1 MIHDLSYYR
10 TIQGTTDMASAKET
24 QIRQRKSELAHYFE
38 MSQDCEDVK
47 VNGAETKLV
56 ITKSTDPAIKHV
68 VSKPDEDIFLGDIIT
83 WNSTDWIV
91 DTIDSDT
98 RINSNGKMRRCNV
111 ILKWLDENGIVR
123 SYSGYCEDATKYGEG
138 VAGGKMLQVGEFQI
152 KVKIRLDEHSAK
164 INRDKRFLLD
174 AVQFLSQ
181 MEAMGSHPSAY
192 VVTRRNV
199 LTGTLGGHGFVEL
212 TMVETA
218 YSENDNPTLMLAD
231 YYSPDDIYELTIS
244 NADENLTV
252 VKNSTYTLSCSATKN
267 GTALDQTSILFQS
280 SDTSVATV
288 STAGVIKGV
297 ENGTCS
303 ITAKAGNVEKSISV
317 AVYDS
322 APSYVIH
329 INPVD
334 NDFSVVYGMSKTVNI
349 SIESNNVELPYT
361 LSSEIISGSSYA
373 SITNSSDNQIVVSA
387 TNNPD
392 NVGKIFTLK
401 VSEAGRGITAEADFK
416 IEGWF

>member
-1 MIHDLSYYR
+1 MNHDLDYYR
-10 TIQGTTDMASAKET
+10 KIQGLNDTTTEKEAE
-24 QIRQRKSELAHYFE
+24 IRLIKGELTRDFYNTL
-38 MSQDCEDVK
+38 DCESVQI
-47 VNGAETKLV
+47 NGVSSDLL
-56 ITKSTDPAIKHV
+56 ITKSTDQTIKNITT
-68 VSKPDEDIFLGDIIT
+68 KPDESVHLGDIISWCDT
-83 WNSTDWIV
+83 NWIV
-91 DTIDSDT
+91 DTIDADS
-98 RINSNGKMRRCNV
+98 RINTHGKMRRCNV
-111 ILKWLDENGIVR
+111 VLKWMDEGGVTR
-123 SYSGYCEDATKYGEG
+123 SYPGFCEDATKYGEG
-138 VAGGKMLQVGEFQI
+138 VSGSKMLQTGEFQI
-152 KVKIRLDEHSAK
+152 KLKIHLDEHSVK
-164 INRDKRFLLD
+164 INRDRRFLLD
-174 AVQFLSQ
+174 ASQYLAQ
-181 MEAMGSHPSAY
+181 METTGSHPSAY
-192 VVTRRNV
+192 IVTRRNV
-199 LTGTLGGHGFVEL
+199 LTGTHAGHGYVEL
-212 TMVETA
+212 TLCETA
-218 YSENDNPTLMLAD
+218 FSELDNPALMLAD
-231 YYSPDDIYELTIS
+231 YYSADDVFAITVANADGNLTI
-244 NADENLTV
+244 A
-252 VKNSTYTLSCSATKN
+252 KGATYTLSCAATKN